1 MIKVFQINECDWYAG
16 DCTKGEILAAYME
29 DTGCSLDEATG
40 MDDDYPIELTEE
52 QLVNMLFRDEISNGV
67 FEVSTFKEHLT
78 SLIEKGT
85 EFPCF
90 FASTEY

>member
-16 DCTKGEILAAYME
+16 DCTKEEILAAYME
-29 DTGCSLDEATG
+29 DTGCSLYEATG
-40 MDDDYPIELTEE
+40 MDDNYPIELTEE
-52 QLVNMLFRDEISNGV
+52 HVNNIKFMDEVEDDKSVIY
-67 FEVSTFKEHLT
+67 TFKEHLD
-78 SLIEKGT
+78 SLVKAGA